1 MKAVSP
7 VAVKETDIR
16 KQIKGIVEK
25 IVVYILC
32 VVFVMIIVGTVYVY
46 VLEHFFGVAI

>member
-1 MKAVSP
+1 